1 LFCKNSLMPPQYG
14 FPVDRVSTVNRLLQ
28 RNIKTIYLMGFFHS
42 FMVVIPVFVPLLQGY
57 GLTMSQVLQTQAAFA
72 LTIAMCEV
80 PSGYI
85 ADMWGRRNAVLVGAG
100 LNAIGFLSLFWADTF
115 LDFLIYEMILGLGFS
130 LISGADLALLYDTE
144 VYLQENDLEGGVGTG
159 KSLSRLI
166 SVEAAASGI
175 AGIVASLLMLA
186 SMQWVVWVQAVTGLA
201 PLILGFA
208 LVEVPRPKRE
218 VNHKQNARAVIEM
231 LLFGKPVVL
240 WTAFAITVFGLMAV
254 YVFWI
259 YQKYWEVQGVP
270 VESFGY
276 LWAAFALVVSL
287 AARYA
292 SAIEQKLGT
301 RRLLVLL
308 AILPIA
314 GMLGMALGSGWI
326 GVMFGFAIQI
336 ARGISLS
343 VFYEALNRR
352 VPGDFR
358 ATVNSLVSLV
368 VRTIFIVTG
377 PILGYS
383 LDRYGMTPTLLSL
396 VVVFTPLMLLV
407 LLPLLAR
414 ITREKLPRPVE
425 TMDAY

>member
-1 LFCKNSLMPPQYG
+1 MFCKNSLMPPQYG